1 MMGIGPI
8 LSVVGNT
15 TNFVQQDGAYGEP
28 TAGLGE
34 QWPPPLGARGF
45 HSVDMARGRGSDLGG
60 GDTKEGCLGHQ

>member
-15 TNFVQQDGAYGEP
+15 TNFVQQDGTYGEP

-45 HSVDMARGRGSDLGG
+45 HSVDMARGGAQIWGARTRRRDA
-60 GDTKEGCLGHQ
+60 